1 MCNTHCIE
9 AVYFNFVI
17 GAVIVLRWL
26 WSWLPH
32 VLLEASNIRTS
43 WGIVELSLVSGY
55 FPPQV
60 IRGDDSNFFF
70 DYYYYFTLLVLLSI
84 VTSMLLNYVL
94 LSVNWYF
101 VSLEINQCHVV
112 SFTFVLLSFSSDT
125 VSLKKLFPA
134 FQFIT
139 RWWNS
144 GKELTKPNA
153 DTFGFLPCQVTT
165 EFWICFIQC

>member
-1 MCNTHCIE
+1 MQHSLHWSCLFQFCYRSSYCFAMT
-9 AVYFNFVI
+9 VI
-17 GAVIVLRWL
+17 VATTCTAWSLQYPNLLRDRGAVTCVWL
-26 WSWLPH
+26 FST
-32 VLLEASNIRTS
+32 ASDPRRRQQ
-43 WGIVELSLVSGY
+43 L
-55 FPPQV
+55 
-60 IRGDDSNFFF
+60 FFN
-70 DYYYYFTLLVLLSI
+70 YYYYFTLLVLLSI